1 MKYVIANWKMNMD
14 FNKVTNWLES
24 LEKDNTVINNNTTVI
39 LSPSFIHIPI
49 VKMFVDKYKNI
60 KIAAQDISLYDMG
73 AHTGSIGIDQIKDFC
88 DFCILGHSELKESK
102 DITFKKVE
110 KCLLNNIIPILCVP
124 NPLEQTEKYSMIE
137 ILNSLPEQVLTV
149 WEDPSN
155 ISKGG
160 VYNEKPIMEIENKI
174 SEMSKLL
181 NNKTIIYGGSVN
193 EKNSQEL
200 AKIEQLSGVLIGNA
214 SLNTNSFFQ
223 IIGDF
228 ERHIK

>member
-14 FNKVTNWLES
+14 FNKINTWIKPLEDKITS
-24 LEKDNTVINNNTTVI
+24 IPSDTTI
-39 LSPSFIHIPI
+39 IISPSFIHISL
-49 VKMFVDKYKNI
+49 VKMITEKYKNI

-73 AHTGSIGIDQIKDFC
+73 AHTGSIGVQQIKDFC

-102 DITFKKVE
+102 EITFKKVE
-110 KCLLNNIIPILCVP
+110 KCLLNKVVPILCVP

-137 ILNSLPEQVLTV
+137 ILNSLPEQVLVV
-149 WEDPSN
+149 WEDPTN
-155 ISKGG
+155 ISKDG
-160 VYNEKPIMEIENKI
+160 VYNEKPITEIENKI
-174 SEMSKLL
+174 IEISRKIK
-181 NNKTIIYGGSVN
+181 NKKIIYGGSVN

-214 SLNTNSFFQ
+214 SLNIDSFFQ

-228 ERHIK
+228 K